1 MAGTTVVRA
10 PGEGTAY
17 WLLGGLYEVLASSE
31 ETGGVSTIM
40 QITTPSGTGPPPHT
54 HPGGEAV
61 LVLEGSLRYHI
72 GGEVHEGGP
81 GSFFSIP
88 EGVVERFE
96 ATGDG
101 PLKVMVVYTPGGIEQ
116 FFAEVGEP
124 AATRTLPPPPDGPPD
139 MEAIVAAG
147 ARHGMHILVPA
158 G

>member
-1 MAGTTVVRA
+1 MTASTVVRQ
-10 PGEGTAY
+10 PGAAGAY

-40 QITTPSGTGPPPHT
+40 QITTPPGTGPPPHT
-54 HPGGEAV
+54 HPGAEAV

-72 GGEVHEGGP
+72 AGETHEGGP

-88 EGVVERFE
+88 EGVVENFE
-96 ATGDG
+96 ATGDT
-101 PLKVMVVYTPGGIEQ
+101 PLKVLVVYTPGGIEQ

-124 AATRTLPPPPDGPPD
+124 AGAHTLPPPPDGPPD
-139 MEAIVAAG
+139 FEAIVAAG
-147 ARHGMHILVPA
+147 QRHEMNILMPT

>member
-1 MAGTTVVRA
+1 MAASTVVRG

-17 WLLGGLYEVLASSE
+17 WLLGGLYEVLASSD

-40 QITTPSGTGPPPHT
+40 RITTPSGTGPPPHT

-61 LVLEGSLRYHI
+61 LVVEGSLRYHI
-72 GGEVHEGGP
+72 GGEVHQGGP

-88 EGVVERFE
+88 EGVVEHFE
-96 ATGDG
+96 ATGDS
-101 PLKVMVVYTPGGIEQ
+101 PLTVLVVYTPGGIDR

-124 AATRTLPPPPDGPPD
+124 AGSYELPPPAEGPPD
-139 MEAIVAAG
+139 FDAIVAAG
-147 ARHGMHILVPA
+147 AQHGTNILAPA